1 MPIRSTSM
9 RSPGPGPI
17 TLAMWRPLTRSCFVK
32 GQPVVLHTDSARA
45 YSLDV
50 PDITHTS
57 IVHQLK
63 RINGVWVQPVFTK
76 VKEIT
81 LSNGDVIQVKAGT
94 QTIDG
99 FWSHLR
105 SNLSGGIKGDNDSMD
120 GMIRMAQFQYWNMG
134 QDAFRALAKTM

>member
-1 MPIRSTSM
+1 M

-57 IVHQLK
+57 ISSGSPGGNFCPGTCDHFFLP
-63 RINGVWVQPVFTK
+63 RTCYL
-76 VKEIT
+76 
-81 LSNGDVIQVKAGT
+81 LS
-94 QTIDG
+94 
-99 FWSHLR
+99 FS
-105 SNLSGGIKGDNDSMD
+105 
-120 GMIRMAQFQYWNMG
+120 
-134 QDAFRALAKTM
+134 